1 MPLVVDATVG
11 GVNANSFQ
19 TVAEID
25 DYFLSR
31 VPSSVAA
38 QWSDLTP
45 AEKDAAAV
53 MATTWITALVH
64 WTQYPTTL
72 TQALPWPQ
80 YGQLKR
86 NGLEYVSDS
95 VIPQELKNCHA
106 EVALYLSQEDRIAES
121 DVIKLG
127 IQRIKAGSVDLQFRE
142 KIPVQNQPAIVPE
155 TFWNLLVPSWIDYIE
170 DSSPGFREVIRA

>member
-1 MPLVVDATVG
+1 MPLTVDATVG
-11 GVNANSFQ
+11 GANANSFQ

-25 DYFLSR
+25 TYFLAR
-31 VPSSVAA
+31 VPSTVAA
-38 QWSDLTP
+38 QWNALSATD
-45 AEKDAAAV
+45 KNAAAV

-86 NGLEYVSDS
+86 NGQEYVPDN

-106 EVALYLSQEDRIAES
+106 EIALYLAQEDRIAES

-142 KIPVQNQPAIVPE
+142 KIPVQSQPPVIPE
-155 TFWNLLVPSWIDYIE
+155 TFWNLLVQSWIDYIE
-170 DSSPGFREVIRA
+170 DGSSGFREVIRA